1 MHGKPFARL
10 ASGLLKS
17 DQTAADFWKTQ
28 PSCKALKGLAK
39 SFLTIGFH
47 GFKWIKKFSVW
58 KKISVKGGSKWEKM
72 L

>member
-39 SFLTIGFH
+39 SFL
-47 GFKWIKKFSVW
+47 KSVFMALN
-58 KKISVKGGSKWEKM
+58 GSKNFPYGKKY